1 MTTTRPAREFTKDTE
16 APAAAGKRPE
26 GELPPNAQKL
36 MEDRYLRRQNGG
48 FEAPRELF
56 RRVAKTIASVDMFY
70 RKSTDDVART
80 EEAFYA
86 MLSSLEFLPNSPT
99 LLNAG
104 SRFGQLSACFVLPV
118 EDSIKGIFSSLM
130 NAAEIHKSGGGTG
143 FSFSKLRPSGS
154 KMEDSRIIAKGP
166 LAYLQLYNQAMG
178 IVEQGGVRRGGN
190 MGVLRADHPDIFDFI
205 RCKSQEN
212 VLTNFNI
219 SVAVTDGFMACLSEK
234 RSFELV
240 DPNTKKKTPVNPE
253 KIWAELVSA
262 AHANGEPGVI
272 FIDTINRHNPT
283 PQFLMDATN
292 PCGEQPLLP
301 YESCN
306 LGSINLSRFVRQRG
320 IDYAQLEKTVRHA
333 VHFLDNVI
341 DINNYPLPKLKQA
354 AEASRKIGLGVMGFA
369 DMLIA
374 LNVPYDS
381 ETALQLASKLM
392 AFIKETAVG
401 YSAALAAERGVF
413 LNFPIS
419 VYASG
424 PERRNA
430 TLTTIAPT
438 GSISLIAGC
447 SSGIEPLFAVSHMNA
462 GQQGGFRLIN
472 PLFENIARTEGFY
485 SEELMRKIDA
495 NGGSVKGLGE
505 VPETVQKLFST
516 AADIPPARHV
526 KMQAEFQKHTDNA
539 VSKTVNLPNSATI
552 ADISD
557 LYKLAWKEGCKGIT
571 VYRDGS
577 RNSQPLT
584 AGGCATGTCGL

>member
-1 MTTTRPAREFTKDTE
+1 
-16 APAAAGKRPE
+16 
-26 GELPPNAQKL
+26 
-36 MEDRYLRRQNGG
+36 
-48 FEAPRELF
+48 
-56 RRVAKTIASVDMFY
+56 
-70 RKSTDDVART
+70 
-80 EEAFYA
+80 
-86 MLSSLEFLPNSPT
+86 
-99 LLNAG
+99 
-104 SRFGQLSACFVLPV
+104 
-118 EDSIKGIFSSLM
+118 M

-154 KMEDSRIIAKGP
+154 RVEDSKIIAKGP
-166 LAYLQLYNQAMG
+166 LAYLHLYNEAMG
-178 IVEQGGVRRGGN
+178 VVEQGGVRRGGN
-190 MGVLRADHPDIFDFI
+190 MGVLKVDHPDIFDFI
-205 RCKSQEN
+205 RCKSQDK
-212 VLTNFNI
+212 VLSNFNI
-219 SVAVTDGFMACLSEK
+219 SVAVTDDFMSCLSEK
-234 RSFELV
+234 RNFDLV
-240 DPNTKKKTPVNPE
+240 DPNTKKKTPVDPE

-272 FIDTINRHNPT
+272 FIDTVNRHNPT
-283 PQFLMDATN
+283 PRIPMEATN

-306 LGSINLSRFVRQRG
+306 LGSINLSKFVKQRG
-320 IDYAQLEKTVRHA
+320 IDYTQLEKTVRHA

-341 DINNYPLPKLKQA
+341 DINNYPLVKLKQT
-354 AEASRKIGLGVMGFA
+354 AEANRKIGLGVMGFA

-381 ETALQLASKLM
+381 ETALQLASKVM
-392 AFIKETAVG
+392 ALIRKTAVE
-401 YSAALAAERGVF
+401 YSAILARERGVF
-413 LNFPIS
+413 YNFPDSIYS
-419 VYASG
+419 TG

-462 GQQGGFRLIN
+462 GQNGNFRIVN

-485 SEELMRKIDA
+485 SEELMLRIDG
-495 NGGSVKGLGE
+495 NGGSVRGLEG
-505 VPETVQKLFST
+505 VPEPVQKLFAT

-526 KMQAEFQKHTDNA
+526 RMQAEFQKHTDNA
-539 VSKTVNLPNSATI
+539 VSKTVNLPNSAT
-552 ADISD
+552 AGEISD

-584 AGGCATGTCGL
+584 AGGNCATGTCGL